1 MDTTDRSGKLV
12 VVEVRWEQKP
22 ENGWLLRQVFDLLL
36 QRPDLTPKDTPFTMP
51 PEGFSK
57 EEGGER

>member
-1 MDTTDRSGKLV
+1 MQADRSGKLI
-12 VVEVRWEQKP
+12 VVEVKWEQKP

-36 QRPDLTPKDTPFTMP
+36 RDPDDLTDNRTPLTI
-51 PEGFSK
+51 ESHGVRD

>member
-1 MDTTDRSGKLV
+1 MDRDRSRKLV

-36 QRPDLTPKDTPFTMP
+36 RDPDDLTDNRTPLTI
-51 PEGFSK
+51 ESHGVRD